1 MDKGLLIVLSGP
13 SGTGK
18 GTVCKAL
25 LNKRRDLSLS
35 ISSTTREP
43 RSGEIHGKHYFFTNR
58 DEFEKRIKHDE
69 FLEHANVFSNY
80 YGTPRSFVD
89 GMIAQGKDV
98 LLEIDVQGALKVK
111 DTCPDGVFIFL
122 IPPTMAE
129 LERRIRSRGTETEDK
144 IRERLGKANAEMN
157 LMEKYDYVIVN
168 DDVKSVVARI
178 DCIIESEKMRVRRN
192 LEKYNSL
199 RSETI

>member
-25 LNKRRDLSLS
+25 LNKRRDLLLS

-43 RSGEIHGKHYFFTNR
+43 RTGEIHGKHYFFTNR
-58 DEFEKRIKHDE
+58 DEFEKCIKHNQ

-168 DDVKSVVARI
+168 DDVKSVVVRI